1 MSIRNLKDNCEF
13 AQHLTYQAAG
23 TGTLTPTAGIDT
35 AGYEGV
41 AFIIA
46 MGAIAADAVVTAK
59 LQQSSDD
66 GVADGYSDLEGTAL
80 VIADGNDS
88 KVVVTDIY
96 RPQKRY
102 VKLIITI
109 QTDTAAVNA
118 VVAVLYDPKV
128 YPVTHDTDL
137 CGTSEFHASPDEGTA

>member
-1 MSIRNLKDNCEF
+1 MPQRNMGDNNEF

-23 TGTLTPTAGIDT
+23 TGTLTPSAGINT

-41 AFIIA
+41 CFIIA
-46 MGAIAADAVVTAK
+46 MGAIAATSVVTAK

-66 GVADGYSDLEGTAL
+66 GVADGYSDLAGTAK
-80 VIADGNDS
+80 VIAAGNALL
-88 KVVVTDIY
+88 TTYLDIY

-109 QTDTAAVNA
+109 GTDTAAVNS
-118 VVAVLYDPKV
+118 VVAVLYDPRK
-128 YPVTHDTDL
+128 YPVSHDATL
-137 CGTSEFHASPDEGTA
+137 CGGGEFHASPDEGTA